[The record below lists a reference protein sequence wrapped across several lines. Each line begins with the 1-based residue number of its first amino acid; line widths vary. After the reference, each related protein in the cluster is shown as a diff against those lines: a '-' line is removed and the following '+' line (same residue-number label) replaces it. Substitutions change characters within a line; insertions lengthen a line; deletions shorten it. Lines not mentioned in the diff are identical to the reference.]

1 MITAELRGGNRPSLN
16 EALGWIGSK
25 VDDIYGASVGR
36 LEDVWIDPGTGAPKW
51 LLVKEGR
58 FGGRTTLIPFEDA
71 TAGAGHVWIPY
82 ERDVVREAPAVAP
95 GAPLTQSVESTLRSH
110 YTANKPASPTHRG
123 RGHAPAAAPAAA
135 APPPPAPQPPAYREQ
150 APQYQLA
157 DDQQSQHQYDPHQP
171 LPPVPPS
178 PPPVPPGRPSRS
190 GHEGPATPARPQYVP
205 QAQHQYRPPQ
215 ALPGHSAAQ
224 AAPPARYAP
233 PAPRPPQPGPPPGRA
248 ARQAPQPPPTYA
260 PPPPAPHG
268 QPPHYAYG
276 PPQPRPDSLAPARRP
291 RGCRPQPPRH
301 AAPAPPPPS
310 AHAGDDPPVAI
321 PIIHALDQP
330 YRIEVQLEGELR
342 ISGELKGFSIK
353 PSRPDPA
360 APEPGQ

>member
-95 GAPLTQSVESTLRSH
+95 GAPLTQSVEATLRSH
-110 YTANKPASPTHRG
+110 YTANKPTTPTQRG
-123 RGHAPAAAPAAA
+123 RGQTAAPA
-135 APPPPAPQPPAYREQ
+135 PPPAPPAPPQPPAYRSQ
-150 APQYQLA
+150 APQYQLT
-157 DDQQSQHQYDPHQP
+157 DDGHVQPGQHDPHQP

-178 PPPVPPGRPSRS
+178 PPPVPPGRPARS
-190 GHEGPATPARPQYVP
+190 GQEGPPSPDRPQYVP

-215 ALPGHSAAQ
+215 PRPGHSGHA
-224 AAPPARYAP
+224 
-233 PAPRPPQPGPPPGRA
+233 
-248 ARQAPQPPPTYA
+248 APQP
-260 PPPPAPHG
+260 
-268 QPPHYAYG
+268 Q
-276 PPQPRPDSLAPARRP
+276 
-291 RGCRPQPPRH
+291 PRH
-301 AAPAPPPPS
+301 AAPAPRPTYPAPVERVPRPAPQQPPGYAPPPAS
-310 AHAGDDPPVAI
+310 PHYAYAPPQPRQESLAPPPMAPPPAPRPLAPPVPPRAPQVAHADDPPVAI

-353 PSRPDPA
+353 PSNPDHA
-360 APEPGQ
+360 GSEPGQ

>member
-110 YTANKPASPTHRG
+110 YTANKPASPAHRG
-123 RGHAPAAAPAAA
+123 RGQAPAAAPAAA
-135 APPPPAPQPPAYREQ
+135 PPPPTPQPPAYREQ
-150 APQYQLA
+150 APQYQIA
-157 DDQQSQHQYDPHQP
+157 DDQQSQYQHDPHQP
-171 LPPVPPS
+171 LPPLPPS
-178 PPPVPPGRPSRS
+178 PPPVPPARPSRS
-190 GHEGPATPARPQYVP
+190 GHEGQATPARPQYVP

-224 AAPPARYAP
+224 AAPPTRYAP
-233 PAPRPPQPGPPPGRA
+233 PAPRTPHPGPPPGRA
-248 ARQAPQPPPTYA
+248 ARQVPQPPPAYT
-260 PPPPAPHG
+260 PAPYGQG

-276 PPQPRPDSLAPARRP
+276 PPQPRSPAQGLPPQSPRQVAPATT
-291 RGCRPQPPRH
+291 PPSPAPIPPGAH
-301 AAPAPPPPS
+301 AA
-310 AHAGDDPPVAI
+310 DDPPVAI

-353 PSRPDPA
+353 PSRPAPA
-360 APEPGQ
+360 GPESGP